1 METDNSFSILFKVY
15 YNSGS
20 LNLSRTRQRLHQFWD
35 YLYKSAQRDNL
46 FGTSRE
52 I

>member
-1 METDNSFSILFKVY
+1 METNNLFPIVFKVY
-15 YNSGS
+15 YNSGT
-20 LNLSRTRQRLHQFWD
+20 LNLSRMRWRLHQFWD
-35 YLYKSAQRDNL
+35 YLYKSVQRDNL

>member
-1 METDNSFSILFKVY
+1 METNNLFPIVFKVY
-15 YNSGS
+15 YNSS
-20 LNLSRTRQRLHQFWD
+20 RLNMLRMRRGLHHFWD

-46 FGTSRE
+46 FGTSHE